1 MGSGVSWRCR
11 VAPAGWFPPFA
22 ASLGR
27 LLPESRRVIP
37 VVTHVTDP
45 KSLFSRLMN
54 NPRDLT
60 TTRRDA
66 TVSTWRFYKPRHER
80 HSRAYSGLKTVVAV
94 CGAVGDVTSEKGK
107 VAGESALG
115 NRFGWVEVTVDVTGV
130 RAIVRGICGVLL
142 SLLSNTI
149 SIWHSW

>member
-1 MGSGVSWRCR
+1 
-11 VAPAGWFPPFA
+11 
-22 ASLGR
+22 
-27 LLPESRRVIP
+27 
-37 VVTHVTDP
+37 
-45 KSLFSRLMN
+45 MN

-107 VAGESALG
+107 VAEESALG

-142 SLLSNTI
+142 SLLLERDKHMAI
-149 SIWHSW
+149 V